1 MPSLLDGPNFTSIY
15 DYWKNHSFDY
25 IDLFSQVM
33 SLLFNTLSK
42 FVTAFLLRGK
52 HLLVSWLQSPSA
64 VIMEPKKIKSVTVFT
79 FPPSLCHAVMGLDA
93 LILVFWILSF
103 KPAFSLSSF
112 TLIKRLFCSSSLSAI
127 RVVSF
132 AYLRLLIF
140 LLALLIPAYDSS
152 SPAFHMMQ

>member
-127 RVVSF
+127 RVVSS